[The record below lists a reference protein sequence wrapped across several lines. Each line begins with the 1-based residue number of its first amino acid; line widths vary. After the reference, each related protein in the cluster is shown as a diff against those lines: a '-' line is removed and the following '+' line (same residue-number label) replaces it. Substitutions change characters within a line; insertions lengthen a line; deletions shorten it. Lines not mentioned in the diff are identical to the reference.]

1 MSKKKPAKRP
11 NLSPAAFLRIR
22 LDTLWSTPGLP
33 QESAEK
39 IAGDLEVLARG
50 VTADFF
56 LSTLLRAS
64 LTASE
69 AARARLDTVIPAW
82 LVHREYAGILAEAIQ
97 DGTLED
103 ELLDQ
108 ATRWLQ
114 AADVEVPVVSPQET
128 FYKAFHYSNEFQG
141 LLMIFWYANVRKT
154 KAQGMGFLL
163 DYNPPW
169 EGAVKDIALYPKSSP
184 EELVELITTEW
195 EDLGMFLEAIDAT
208 QAATELVNVLLC
220 NRAQVI
226 RLPKDLISARDP
238 FIRHVLPLLKA
249 PDLPVFTAED
259 FDQLSQEGKT
269 PEELIFIEHTQ
280 GGRMRLSDGKE
291 ILVMRDD
298 DDWGIF

>member
-1 MSKKKPAKRP
+1 MDKKKPTR
-11 NLSPAAFLRIR
+11 RIR
-22 LDTLWSTPGLP
+22 LSPTTFLRSRLDALWNDPGLP
-33 QESAEK
+33 QAPAEEIIK
-39 IAGDLEVLARG
+39 ELDTLGRRI
-50 VTADFF
+50 TPKFF
-56 LSTLLRAS
+56 LSTLLRAF
-64 LTASE
+64 LAAPEAS
-69 AARARLDTVIPAW
+69 RAHLNTVIPDW
-82 LVHREYAGILAEAIQ
+82 LVHREYAPLLVDAIQ
-97 DGTLED
+97 ESTLED
-103 ELLDQ
+103 ELLGQ
-108 ATRWLQ
+108 AARWLQ
-114 AADVEVPVVSPQET
+114 AANIEVPVMSPQET

-154 KAQGMGFLL
+154 KAQGMSFLL

-184 EELVELITTEW
+184 EKLVELITTEW

-238 FIRHVLPLLKA
+238 FIRHILPLLKA

-280 GGRMRLSDGKE
+280 GGRMRLPDGKE